1 MTKKARI
8 PEGLRKLFSNRA
20 RTFAETILSLIPP
33 PSSATVQLRCTG
45 SQPCLHCCSHG
56 DRMSFLLREDDP
68 SGYCKLLNQCFVVA
82 SDIAASP
89 PYSHHHSRW
98 SQLEVSLSHTHAAN
112 FWRKEVQFCLY
123 TKMKNR
129 GKLEIIVDLWNEI
142 CIRLLEKENSVL
154 YMKWSLLHLLESTNS
169 ITIEC
174 YNLLLTHS
182 LI

>member
-68 SGYCKLLNQCFVVA
+68 SDYCELLNQCFVVV

-89 PYSHHHSRW
+89 PYFHHHSRW
-98 SQLEVSLSHTHAAN
+98 SQLEVSLTHTHTQQVYFWIN
-112 FWRKEVQFCLY
+112 FDFIWKWKIEE
-123 TKMKNR
+123 NS
-129 GKLEIIVDLWNEI
+129 
-142 CIRLLEKENSVL
+142 RLLSIYE
-154 YMKWSLLHLLESTNS
+154 MKYVFDYLKKKTQCCTWSRHYS
-169 ITIEC
+169 IYLNQRIPLPL
-174 YNLLLTHS
+174 NA
-182 LI
+182 IIFF